1 MAEIKSI
8 GVFCGSSLGCEAAY
22 TEQARKLGEALAR
35 QNISLVFG
43 GSNIGLMGVVAGAVM
58 DNSGYAIGV
67 IPRLIHAM
75 VSHRP
80 LSEEYIVED
89 MHERKALMYSLADA
103 FIILP
108 GGLGTMEEFLEA
120 FTWNQLGYH
129 LKPIGIL
136 DINNFF
142 TPLLKF
148 LQHMVA
154 QGFCRQEQL
163 DTLVIDTH
171 PGRLLEKLGRVE
183 LKPTPKHSRK

>member
-1 MAEIKSI
+1 MVEIKSI
-8 GVFCGSSLGCEAAY
+8 GVFCGSSLGCEPAY

-142 TPLLKF
+142 APLLKF

-154 QGFCRQEQL
+154 EGFCRQEQL

-171 PGRLLEKLGRVE
+171 PGRLLEKLGGVE

>member
-1 MAEIKSI
+1 MNIKSI
-8 GVFCGSSLGCEAAY
+8 CVFCGSSSGHDAAY
-22 TEQARKLGEALAR
+22 IKQAQSLGEALAEL
-35 QNISLVFG
+35 NIALVFG

-67 IPRLIHAM
+67 IPRRIHAM

-80 LSEEYIVED
+80 LSEEHIVES

-136 DINNFF
+136 DVNNFF
-142 TPLLKF
+142 APLLGF
-148 LQHMVA
+148 FGHMVA
-154 QGFCRQEQL
+154 EGFCRQEQL
-163 DTLVIDTH
+163 DTLVMDTH
-171 PGRLLEKLGRVE
+171 PRRLLAKLAAVD
-183 LKPTPKHSRK
+183 LKPIPKHL

>member
-1 MAEIKSI
+1 M
-8 GVFCGSSLGCEAAY
+8 
-22 TEQARKLGEALAR
+22 
-35 QNISLVFG
+35 
-43 GSNIGLMGVVAGAVM
+43 MGVVAGGAVM

-67 IPRLIHAM
+67 IPPRLIHAM

-108 GGLGTMEEFLEA
+108 GGGLGGTMEEFLEA

-142 TPLLKF
+142 APLLKF

-154 QGFCRQEQL
+154 EGFCRQEQL

-183 LKPTPKHSRK
+183 LKPTPPKHSRK